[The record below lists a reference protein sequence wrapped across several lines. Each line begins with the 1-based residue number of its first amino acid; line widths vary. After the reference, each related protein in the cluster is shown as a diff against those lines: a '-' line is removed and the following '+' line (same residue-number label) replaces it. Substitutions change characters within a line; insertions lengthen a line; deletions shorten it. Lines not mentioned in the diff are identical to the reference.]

1 VAFGPASEWCGLNL
15 IIHMMVINSRG
26 QEKKVENSDTGALAV
41 TRDYPR
47 ILSVDILTI
56 RIIAIFSRI
65 RISRILSEDTIR
77 IPVSV
82 VNTAADSSRGVLWST
97 YMKLH
102 ESLSH
107 IDMGET

>member
-1 VAFGPASEWCGLNL
+1 
-15 IIHMMVINSRG
+15 M
-26 QEKKVENSDTGALAV
+26 ENSDTGALAV

-56 RIIAIFSRI
+56 RIVAIFSRI

-82 VNTAADSSRGVLWST
+82 VNTGTSSAAGWDVVGWEDETPRLVDEGRST
-97 YMKLH
+97 PWH
-102 ESLSH
+102 
-107 IDMGET
+107 